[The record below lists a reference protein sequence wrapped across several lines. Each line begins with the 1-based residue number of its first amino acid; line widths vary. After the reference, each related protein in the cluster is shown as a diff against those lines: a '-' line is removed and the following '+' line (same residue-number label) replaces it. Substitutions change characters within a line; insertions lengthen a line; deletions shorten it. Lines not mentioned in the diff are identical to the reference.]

1 MQFSSYTPVDND
13 VPIDP
18 LMLKIDDHLLDP
30 YVDITESCIV
40 DNEPP
45 AKKQRI
51 FDAEKIIMGK

>member
-30 YVDITESCIV
+30 YVDITESCRGY
-40 DNEPP
+40 
-45 AKKQRI
+45 KK
-51 FDAEKIIMGK
+51 G